1 MFDINFSGRDF
12 MTIGR
17 IFIGII
23 KILLKVIFF
32 FGLEFPFAVFGI
44 LFWLVNGEHSWWLWK
59 NEKILEPIFITA
71 MVISCLFSLLFTIR
85 NFARL
90 FKKDPTITIRSMF
103 GAKDSKKITNPT
115 IKEIRSESGFI
126 FGKQNGKY
134 IAKSETEDGHI
145 LVIGGAGSGKSSCL
159 AIPSLDSWKERVF
172 AIDIKGELLQKCTRD
187 RSRVKV
193 FSPQEQDSYGY
204 DPFWALYESDNIA
217 QDIKDITLAIMP
229 TPPDVKDPFWI
240 ESAQNVLNGSL
251 THFYGQ
257 GYSFIESMQEI
268 VSTPIQSLLGDIMD
282 SDNMLAKIFVAQLVD
297 QKAETLSG
305 IATELSNK
313 IMLFATDPAISG
325 ALARPQ
331 KITPHDLENGYDVFI
346 SIPEHKLEQWKPL
359 LTLINNQF
367 LKHFEKRPES
377 DSKPILFLLD
387 EFARLGKIDAILNGL
402 ATLRSKKITIAILT
416 QSLAQL
422 DLIYGRESRQVIADN
437 CSYKAILKATDAD
450 TQEYFSKLVGT
461 YDKIKKSSSAQFEQ
475 YTQLGKGTG
484 ASTTTEEKRIVKPEE
499 FATLDKIILLTP
511 YGFCRAE
518 KIPYYKEKRFAKG
531 V

>member
-1 MFDINFSGRDF
+1 MQIF
-12 MTIGR
+12 M
-17 IFIGII
+17 II
-23 KILLKVIFF
+23 
-32 FGLEFPFAVFGI
+32 
-44 LFWLVNGEHSWWLWK
+44 
-59 NEKILEPIFITA
+59 
-71 MVISCLFSLLFTIR
+71 FSLLLKAAILFLKFAMYTGTWLQVLWLSAMLYINHDLNNAKKLPEWVTGKGAEVVSFILLVLSFIPTLLIFSR
-85 NFARL
+85 NLMRT
-90 FKKDPTITIRSMF
+90 FKKDNTFTWGDFFRDRQT
-103 GAKDSKKITNPT
+103 KTTNP
-115 IKEIRSESGFI
+115 IVKGLYSESGFI
-126 FGKQNGKY
+126 FGKQKGKWL
-134 IAKSETEDGHI
+134 AKHEYTDGHI

-172 AIDIKGELLQKCTRD
+172 AIDIKGELLEKCTRD
-187 RSRVKV
+187 REKVKV
-193 FSPQEQDSYGY
+193 FNPQDPYSYGY
-204 DPFWALYESDNIA
+204 DPFWALRDSDNMA

-229 TPPDVKDPFWI
+229 TPPNVKDPFWI

-251 THFYGQ
+251 THFYGL
-257 GYSFIESMQEI
+257 GYTFIESMVKI
-268 VSTPIQSLLGDIMD
+268 VSTPIQSLLRDIMD
-282 SDNMLAKIFVAQLVD
+282 GDNILAKMFVAQLVE
-297 QKAETLSG
+297 QKTETLSG
-305 IATELSNK
+305 IATELTNK
-313 IMLFATDPAISG
+313 IMLFATDPAIAG

-331 KITPHDLENGYDVFI
+331 KITPYDLENGFDVFI
-346 SIPEHKLEQWKPL
+346 SIPEHKLEQWKSL

-461 YDKIKKSSSAQFEQ
+461 YDKIKKSSSANFEQ
-475 YTQLGKGTG
+475 YTQMGKGTG
-484 ASTTTEEKRIVKPEE
+484 TSTTTEEKRIIKPEE
-499 FATLDKIILLTP
+499 FATLDKIVLLTP
-511 YGFCRAE
+511 FGFCRAE
-518 KIPYYKEKRFAKG
+518 KTPYYKEKRFAKG

>member
-1 MFDINFSGRDF
+1 MQAIL
-12 MTIGR
+12 TI
-17 IFIGII
+17 IGL
-23 KILLKVIFF
+23 LLKLAIVFLKIAMYTGTWIQCIWFGFVLWMNANIDTLPKWLDNQVAETALIIIFYVSF
-32 FGLEFPFAVFGI
+32 IPTLMIFSRN
-44 LFWLVNGEHSWWLWK
+44 LVR
-59 NEKILEPIFITA
+59 T
-71 MVISCLFSLLFTIR
+71 
-85 NFARL
+85 
-90 FKKDPTITIRSMF
+90 FKKDNSFTWGDF
-103 GAKDSKKITNPT
+103 LKDKQTKTTNPI
-115 IKEIRSESGFI
+115 IKDLESESGFI
-126 FGKQNGKY
+126 FGKQKGKWL
-134 IAKSETEDGHI
+134 AKHESIDGHI

-172 AIDIKGELLQKCTRD
+172 AIDIKGELLEKCTRNPD
-187 RSRVKV
+187 KVKV
-193 FSPQEQDSYGY
+193 FNPQDVNSYGY
-204 DPFWALYESDNIA
+204 DPFWALDESDHIA

-251 THFYGQ
+251 SHFYSL
-257 GYSFIESMQEI
+257 GYNFIDSMEKI
-268 VSTPIQSLLGDIMD
+268 VSTPIQTLIGEIM
-282 SDNMLAKIFVAQLVD
+282 NGQNTLAKMFVAQLVD
-297 QKAETLSG
+297 QKPETLSG

-313 IMLFATDPAISG
+313 IMLFATDSSISN
-325 ALARPQ
+325 ALSRPNR
-331 KITPHDLENGYDVFI
+331 ITPHDLENGYDVFI
-346 SIPEHKLEQWKPL
+346 SIPEHKLEQWKSL

-367 LKHFEKRPES
+367 LKHFEKRSET

-422 DLIYGRESRQVIADN
+422 DLIYGKESRQVIADN

-461 YDKIKKSSSAQFEQ
+461 YDKIKKSSSANFEQ
-475 YTQLGKGTG
+475 YTQMGKGTG
-484 ASTTTEEKRIVKPEE
+484 TSKTTEEKRIIKPEE
-499 FATLDKIILLTP
+499 FATLDKIVLLTP

-518 KIPYYKEKRFAKG
+518 KAPYYLEKRFMKG